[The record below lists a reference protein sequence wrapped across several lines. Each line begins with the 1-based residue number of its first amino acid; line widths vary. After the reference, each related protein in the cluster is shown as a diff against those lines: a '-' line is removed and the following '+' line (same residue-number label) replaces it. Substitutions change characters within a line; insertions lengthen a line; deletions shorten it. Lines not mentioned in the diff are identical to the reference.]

1 MLVVLGK
8 VRKGMQ
14 GHIACFF
21 VTECVYAPHIV
32 MLVVLG
38 KVRKGKQ
45 GHIACF
51 SLLILLGHSFIIP
64 LCCH

>member
-21 VTECVYAPHIV
+21 VPECVYAPHIV

-38 KVRKGKQ
+38 KVRKGMQ

-51 SLLILLGHSFIIP
+51 
-64 LCCH
+64 CY

>member
-1 MLVVLGK
+1 MLVVLCK

-14 GHIACFF
+14 GHITCFF
-21 VTECVYAPHIV
+21 VPECVYAPHIV

-38 KVRKGKQ
+38 KVRKGMQ

-51 SLLILLGHSFIIP
+51 LFLSVFMPTHRNACGSW
-64 LCCH
+64 